1 MIKKNQN
8 SKSKSPFLSIRP
20 AFYFTSYFYAEKKII
35 GWYLN
40 TLKNWILNT
49 ILCSKIFFLL
59 SSLIRIWIF
68 IRNVW
73 VPQYWPNCD
82 TTQFKSIFFTPTLLL
97 LSIILVRFS
106 IEFIACQV
114 NLQRL
119 CTLQKSGVEIGL
131 SDLPKIGGGGPWPTL
146 PPSFGISDHYCCTR

>member
-1 MIKKNQN
+1 MIKQKWN

-20 AFYFTSYFYAEKKII
+20 AFYFTSYFYAEKQII
-35 GWYLN
+35 GRYLN
-40 TLKNWILNT
+40 FFKWRKFYFFQNWIQKSKEYIEKLNLNT

-106 IEFIACQV
+106 IDLSACQV

-119 CTLQKSGVEIGL
+119 CILQKSGG
-131 SDLPKIGGGGPWPTL
+131 
-146 PPSFGISDHYCCTR
+146 R

>member
-1 MIKKNQN
+1 MIKQKWN
-8 SKSKSPFLSIRP
+8 SKSKSSFLSIRP
-20 AFYFTSYFYAEKKII
+20 AFYFTSYFYAEKQII
-35 GWYLN
+35 GRYLN
-40 TLKNWILNT
+40 FFKWRKFYFFQNWIQKSKEYIEKLNLNT

-106 IEFIACQV
+106 IDLSACQV

-119 CTLQKSGVEIGL
+119 CILQKSGG
-131 SDLPKIGGGGPWPTL
+131 
-146 PPSFGISDHYCCTR
+146 R